1 SGYGQFVEEL
11 YPIKQLVDA
20 FEEELHRKLTD
31 DENPYGLLRNYRG
44 MAGRAKIMVEEGA
57 AAIKALKAALPNVN
71 FDNFKTIRMILESVG
86 ALDDEEKRKQFSDFL
101 LACSVKD
108 LHNLNNANLKAQAKL
123 ERTIER
129 LEDAMDASNDSE
141 ERADFKKQIKT
152 RKAQLENLKSQIY
165 ATPFDEKTCDG
176 TIEHYK
182 KTYGAAQQDMVKFQ
196 NTLLDIM
203 VDSGLL
209 SKENRDEYLT
219 RYPNHV
225 PMFRQFDENENV
237 SFGDSLKMMT
247 GSTRDVIDPL
257 ESIVRNT
264 YSFIR
269 RAEKNKAKLALVN
282 LSRVGG
288 AGEIFDEISKP
299 NGATHTSITFYED
312 GKKKY
317 LDTDASIAKV
327 VNNLSA
333 PHMSWFI
340 KFIRFGTMLLRN
352 FATVYNPAFALRNLV
367 MDDQNAMLYSKY
379 GLFSP
384 ADLVKGFLSVF
395 NRDADFQEWM
405 AMGGAQASFWSVDRD
420 YTQASLDKL
429 TKGKWG
435 QYKSVKGFFK
445 LFAVLGEYSELGTRV
460 AYYKKA
466 KKALAAQNGGKIDRT
481 TLITAALESRDLTD
495 FARGG
500 EASRT
505 WNSLAAFANASIQ
518 GWDKFFRTFDPRQAF
533 SKDKKVRQEWQR
545 AMFRLAVG
553 SILPTVLCFMINS
566 GGDDDWYEKDLPD
579 WERQTHWI
587 LGENV
592 RVPKGQDVGLR
603 FFSNLTESIL
613 RSMSGDK
620 KAFQNWWKPAYE
632 SLPDLMPTAIQP
644 IVEC

>member
-1 SGYGQFVEEL
+1 
-11 YPIKQLVDA
+11 
-20 FEEELHRKLTD
+20 
-31 DENPYGLLRNYRG
+31 
-44 MAGRAKIMVEEGA
+44 M
-57 AAIKALKAALPNVN
+57 
-71 FDNFKTIRMILESVG
+71 
-86 ALDDEEKRKQFSDFL
+86 
-101 LACSVKD
+101 
-108 LHNLNNANLKAQAKL
+108 
-123 ERTIER
+123 
-129 LEDAMDASNDSE
+129 
-141 ERADFKKQIKT
+141 
-152 RKAQLENLKSQIY
+152 
-165 ATPFDEKTCDG
+165 
-176 TIEHYK
+176 
-182 KTYGAAQQDMVKFQ
+182 
-196 NTLLDIM
+196 
-203 VDSGLL
+203 
-209 SKENRDEYLT
+209 
-219 RYPNHV
+219 
-225 PMFRQFDENENV
+225 
-237 SFGDSLKMMT
+237 
-247 GSTRDVIDPL
+247 IDPL

-264 YSFIR
+264 YSFVR

-282 LSRVGG
+282 LSRIGG

-317 LDTDASIAKV
+317 LDTDRSIAKV

-333 PHMSWFI
+333 SHLSWYL
-340 KFIRFGTMLLRN
+340 KFIRIGTMLLRN

-420 YTQASLDKL
+420 YTQASIDQL

-445 LFAVLGEYSELGTRV
+445 AFAVLGEYSELATRV

-500 EASRT
+500 DASRT

-518 GWDKFFRTFDPRQAF
+518 GWDKFFRTFDPRQYW

-545 AMFRLAVG
+545 AMFRLAIG
-553 SILPTVLCFMINS
+553 SILPTVLCFMVNS

-579 WERQTHWI
+579 WERQTHWC
-587 LGENV
+587 LGEHL
-592 RVPKGQDVGLR
+592 RIPKGQDVGLR

-613 RSMSGDK
+613 RSMAGDK
-620 KAFQNWWKPAYE
+620 KAFENWFRPLRE
-632 SLPDLMPTAIQP
+632 SAPDWCPTALQP
-644 IVEC
+644 IFECMTNYDTFRKNYIVPQHQQKLPEYMQYGSRTSATAKFIGDSSLAKFIAGETGISPAKIDHFLYGYTGKMGREILRAGESIIGARNYDFKGISDIPLIGGFFRTPYIMPRRLTEFYDKLDEQTKLHNEFKMTKKHPEGYDHNLYTRLTNTQKEMRKFAKKEREIIDDPRLDFDVREERQNKLQKRRVEMAERALR